1 MTKETN
7 VDYTSM
13 KHVKGLV
20 ISRKYNLA
28 NV

>member
-7 VDYTSM
+7 IDYTLM
-13 KHVKGLV
+13 KHVKPLV
-20 ISRKYNLA
+20 ISRNYNLA

>member
-7 VDYTSM
+7 VDYTLM
-13 KHVKGLV
+13 KHVKGLATA
-20 ISRKYNLA
+20 RKYNLA